1 MAGTAK
7 AGETVVILDGS
18 GNIVTEI
25 PVTAAD
31 GTFTISPNPLAGAI
45 GSIYVTNA
53 AGEFSD
59 SFTLVGAADTT
70 APDLPVISLNDETHL
85 SGTAEPNTKV
95 IVIADGQAYETTV
108 NPDGTW
114 SFADTNGS
122 FNPLVKEGVSAAII
136 YAEDGAGNDSGPS
149 LVFTSENTALVD
161 LIESVVIVDDLNADD
176 VINSF
181 ELGNDGQI
189 QLDVKLGIDAAVGD
203 LISVNGYNYVL
214 NQADIDAKKIT
225 VSVNAR
231 EGENILVVTGINAAG
246 QTERLQDS
254 IWVDTTAGTVTLDS
268 VQPLDTLPLSET
280 LLNDMFINALEST
293 GTVKLVGT
301 AEPGST
307 LNIKVEGIT
316 SPFTTTAD
324 STGQWSIDLTP
335 EQLAALTDGEISVTG
350 TATDAAGNTAELSDS
365 VTLDT
370 VAPSVAITIAE
381 NGIVTVTPT
390 EPLYVNSTP
399 AKSPDNS
406 AYINLF

>member
-399 AKSPDNS
+399 AS
-406 AYINLF
+406 